1 MSSRGGKALPTFG
14 FLTVVQHAQH
24 GFFGGYLVLNASARP
39 LEFHCTAPVKP
50 NRAQEILYGPTL
62 EPYLYGEQIGQTLI
76 AKSQHVPLAVYTD
89 QPAVLAVR
97 PHVEMPV
104 LLVLGDQDAAA
115 DCDAAPAAANGVQ
128 YRVDAAHG
136 RAAAPPA
143 FQLGRNR
150 VASATGYDGDRQ
162 FATDELQLLA
172 EHFDLAEPFARIRG
186 AIDEAQR
193 NGR

>member
-1 MSSRGGKALPTFG
+1 MSSRGSKALPTLG

-76 AKSQHVPLAVYTD
+76 AKSQFAPLAVYTD
-89 QPAVLAVR
+89 LTAVLAVR

-104 LLVLGDQDAAA
+104 ILVLGEQDLAPDA
-115 DCDAAPAAANGVQ
+115 DAPPAAAGGVQ

-136 RAAAPPA
+136 RAAALPA

-150 VASATGYDGDRQ
+150 VATATGYDDDRR
-162 FATDELQLLA
+162 FASAELESLV

>member
-1 MSSRGGKALPTFG
+1 MSSRGGKALPCLG

-24 GFFGGYLVLNASARP
+24 GFFGGYLLLNADARP

-76 AKSQHVPLAVYTD
+76 AKSQLNPLGVFVD
-89 QPAVLAVR
+89 LPAALAVR
-97 PHVEMPV
+97 QHVKLPV
-104 LLVLGDQDAAA
+104 ILVCGDSDSSTAPPVQGGAA
-115 DCDAAPAAANGVQ
+115 GTT
-128 YRVDAAHG
+128 YRVDAGHG
-136 RAAAPPA
+136 RVPAAPA

-150 VASATGYDGDRQ
+150 VTVAAGYDDDRRI
-162 FATDELQLLA
+162 AAAELAALV
-172 EHFDLAEPFARIRG
+172 EHLDLAEPFGRIRG

>member
-1 MSSRGGKALPTFG
+1 MSSRGGKALPCLG

-24 GFFGGYLVLNASARP
+24 GFFGGYLLLNADARP

-76 AKSQHVPLAVYTD
+76 AKSQLTPLGVFTD
-89 QPAVLAVR
+89 LPAVLAVR
-97 PHVEMPV
+97 QHVQLPV
-104 LLVLGDQDAAA
+104 VLVCGDSGASETTPS
-115 DCDAAPAAANGVQ
+115 APSGPAGAS

-136 RAAAPPA
+136 RVPTAPA
-143 FQLGRNR
+143 FQLGRNCVT
-150 VASATGYDGDRQ
+150 VAAGYDDDRRI
-162 FATDELQLLA
+162 AAAELGSLV
-172 EHFDLAEPFARIRG
+172 EHLDLAEPFGRIRG